1 MRLVSPI
8 AGRVEKVAV
17 EIGEAVERLGPV
29 IHLVKIDPLWIDVP
43 VPLGQAERLTAGQR
57 VSVSFPDDPSDASA
71 TGRITHISAVADAGS
86 DTLRVRI
93 EVPNPHGRPAGEQ
106 ITVGF
111 PKLASGGK
119 PAKKPKK

>member
-17 EIGEAVERLGPV
+17 ETGEAIERLGPV
-29 IHLVKIDPLWIDVP
+29 IQLVNVDPLRIDVP
-43 VPLGQAERLTAGQR
+43 VPLAEAERLKTGQQ
-57 VSVSFPDDPSDASA
+57 VSVSFPDNPADASA
-71 TGRITHISAVADAGS
+71 NGQITHISSVADAAS

-93 EVPNPHGRPAGEQ
+93 EVSNPLGRPAGER

-111 PKLASGGK
+111 PSLASGGK
-119 PAKKPKK
+119 PAKTQKE